1 MDEDT
6 SAVLDADLDLD
17 LDAEDKQPE
26 KIDIE
31 AIEERAAKRAEDK
44 IRAELAANVPI
55 VRQPRASRVA
65 AVRSELVQKGF
76 EEDALDR
83 ILTMQAAM
91 LADAQDDARL
101 NAQVE
106 ASKRFVDDCFDSTRE
121 AVEDV
126 LEPLPMIRELGAG
139 TLHDLTEKTAELIM
153 NDKRFAAAA
162 RGIKEGRK
170 PSMKVLKE
178 AAAIVADKTAKR
190 MGLQAK
196 PNQLDLTSSKP
207 QPKED
212 TAGVESLPPNARRI
226 YELNLRAGIDEKTA
240 KARAKQA
247 AKEL

>member
-6 SAVLDADLDLD
+6 SAVLDADLNLD
-17 LDAEDKQPE
+17 LDAEDTKPE

-31 AIEERAAKRAEDK
+31 AIKEEAARAAEAR
-44 IRAELAANVPI
+44 IRAEIAASMPI
-55 VRQPRASRVA
+55 QRQPRASRVE
-65 AVRSELVQKGF
+65 AVKNELVSKGF
-76 EEDALDR
+76 EEEALDR
-83 ILTMQAAM
+83 ILTMQAAL
-91 LADAQDDARL
+91 LADAQDDARFNSQL
-101 NAQVE
+101 E

-126 LEPLPMIRELGAG
+126 LEPLPMIKELGSG
-139 TLHDLTEKTAELIM
+139 TLYDLTEKTAELIM

-196 PNQLDLTSSKP
+196 PNQLDLTSSKA

-212 TAGVESLPPNARRI
+212 TAGPEGLPTNAKRI
-226 YELNLRAGIDEKTA
+226 FELNIARGIDTKTA
-240 KARAKQA
+240 MARARQA